1 MSPGSTKPPRPGSD
15 PGTQL
20 AWRLLADVQDP
31 ELPGV
36 GIVELGIVRAVEVT
50 AGGAQSAGGERTPA
64 VPAPIQVRVRLTP
77 TWIGCP
83 ALELI
88 SDEVRRVLAT
98 RFNDVEVAWD
108 WDPPWRSD
116 DISARGRAQLA
127 AAGISPPQR
136 VARQPA
142 GRQLAVLPTGSR
154 PRRCPRCGA
163 DDLELLSEF
172 GGTPC
177 LAAWRCRACAEP
189 FGHVKSL

>member
-1 MSPGSTKPPRPGSD
+1 MPSGPFLD
-15 PGTQL
+15 PGAQL
-20 AWRLLADVQDP
+20 AWRLLADVEDP

-36 GIVELGIVRAVEVT
+36 GIVELGIVRAVEIS
-50 AGGAQSAGGERTPA
+50 GSEGQIAGGEGARGVPEPA
-64 VPAPIQVRVRLTP
+64 GVRVRLTP

-98 RFNDVEVAWD
+98 RFVDVQVTWD
-108 WDPPWRSD
+108 YDPPWSSD
-116 DISARGRAQLA
+116 EISARGRAQLA
-127 AAGISPPQR
+127 AAGISSPQP
-136 VARQPA
+136 VAQQPA
-142 GRQLAVLPTGSR
+142 GRRLAVLPTGGR

-177 LAAWRCRACAEP
+177 LAAWRCRSCAEP